1 MKRGCFIAIVLGY
14 GIAPRE
20 SRMNIVDIFGQ
31 YQVFYQN
38 DLGLQAVTQWGH
50 EEESESF
57 FVNLDPDIDLEV
69 PLDQQV
75 EVFEDGH
82 FVLQLHGR
90 PWGFVALKPAW

>member
-1 MKRGCFIAIVLGY
+1 
-14 GIAPRE
+14 
-20 SRMNIVDIFGQ
+20 MNIVDIFGQ

-50 EEESESF
+50 EEENGTF

-69 PLDQQV
+69 PLDQEV
-75 EVFEDGH
+75 EVFEDGR

>member
-1 MKRGCFIAIVLGY
+1 
-14 GIAPRE
+14 
-20 SRMNIVDIFGQ
+20 MNIVDIFGQ

-38 DLGLQAVTQWGH
+38 DLGLQAVTRWGH
-50 EEESESF
+50 EEESGTF

-69 PLDQQV
+69 ALDQEV
-75 EVFEDGH
+75 EVFEDGR